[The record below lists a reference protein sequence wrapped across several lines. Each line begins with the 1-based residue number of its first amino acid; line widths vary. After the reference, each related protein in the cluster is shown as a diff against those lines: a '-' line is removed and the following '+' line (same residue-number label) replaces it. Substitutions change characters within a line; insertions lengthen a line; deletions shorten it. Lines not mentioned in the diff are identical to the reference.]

1 MAGEV
6 YDSGPVDFTSKQGVM
21 ALSSQKGGLMAWLVN
36 SGVETVAC
44 TMDFFLVEWLE
55 ADRRRYWDTLRSSLV
70 KGPALFLYSE
80 ADPFVDG
87 ERVRDLA
94 MGLRLHGR
102 EVWEHAWKG
111 STHVAIS
118 RDHPEEYTK
127 IVKEFLRHACQRWL
141 KSSGQEG
148 KWDWPLLKDGEAGH
162 SAADNLFGDD
172 SAVKMVPASGGP
184 QQITW
189 RRSRL

>member
-1 MAGEV
+1 MSGSPKSAYYRALHVLAGAAGRRQEERFREVRDCMAGEV

-80 ADPFVDG
+80 ADPFVD
-87 ERVRDLA
+87 
-94 MGLRLHGR
+94 
-102 EVWEHAWKG
+102 
-111 STHVAIS
+111 
-118 RDHPEEYTK
+118 
-127 IVKEFLRHACQRWL
+127 
-141 KSSGQEG
+141 
-148 KWDWPLLKDGEAGH
+148 
-162 SAADNLFGDD
+162 
-172 SAVKMVPASGGP
+172 
-184 QQITW
+184 
-189 RRSRL
+189 